1 MSKKTY
7 LFTSES
13 VSEGHPDKVCDRIS
27 DMVVDTYLAK
37 EPFSRVGCET
47 LTTTNKV
54 VLAGE
59 TRGPEIKKD
68 DLIQKVRNCI
78 KDIGYEQKG
87 FHWKNCS
94 IDVYLHSQS
103 ADIAMGVDSK
113 GNKDEGAGDQGIMF
127 GYACNE
133 TETLM
138 PAPIYYSH
146 KILELMAADRKK
158 GTADKLEP
166 DSKSQITMMYE
177 NGKGVP
183 QDDKEAAKWFR
194 LAAEQGDPEAQYN
207 LGVLYDEGL
216 GVPQDHQEAVK
227 WLLKSAEQKNLKAQ
241 RLIRAS
247 YHKLHK
253 EVAEQGDSYAQRF
266 LGDSYYLGLG
276 VTQDYAEAAKWYKK
290 AAEQGDSVSQIILG
304 AMYEKG
310 KGISKDFV
318 EAYKWFSISGETGN
332 GRMYIEKLGKR
343 KMTTAQIAEAQK
355 LAQEWM
361 EKHQKK

>member
-1 MSKKTY
+1 MKTKPLTFLLALTF
-7 LFTSES
+7 LFLFSGS
-13 VSEGHPDKVCDRIS
+13 VYGDDLQGGWSAYE
-27 DMVVDTYLAK
+27 
-37 EPFSRVGCET
+37 
-47 LTTTNKV
+47 
-54 VLAGE
+54 
-59 TRGPEIKKD
+59 KKD
-68 DLIQKVRNCI
+68 YKTAHKLLLPLA
-78 KDIGYEQKG
+78 EQGDAKAQNNLGVMYDKG
-87 FHWKNCS
+87 
-94 IDVYLHSQS
+94 Q
-103 ADIAMGVDSK
+103 
-113 GNKDEGAGDQGIMF
+113 
-127 GYACNE
+127 
-133 TETLM
+133 
-138 PAPIYYSH
+138 
-146 KILELMAADRKK
+146 
-158 GTADKLEP
+158 
-166 DSKSQITMMYE
+166 
-177 NGKGVP
+177 GVP
-183 QDDKEAAKWFR
+183 QDYKEAVKWYR
-194 LAAEQGDPEAQYN
+194 LSAEQGIADTQFN
-207 LGVLYDEGL
+207 LGRMYDNGL
-216 GVPQDHQEAVK
+216 GVPQDYKKAVK
-227 WLLKSAEQKNLKAQ
+227 WLLKSAEQKNTKAQ

>member
-1 MSKKTY
+1 MIILSITLVVTPVY
-7 LFTSES
+7 ADDYQ
-13 VSEGHPDKVCDRIS
+13 EG
-27 DMVVDTYLAK
+27 VDA
-37 EPFSRVGCET
+37 FQ
-47 LTTTNKV
+47 
-54 VLAGE
+54 
-59 TRGPEIKKD
+59 KKD
-68 DLIQKVRNCI
+68 FKAALKKLKPLAEKGHTNAQHWLGVS
-78 KDIGYEQKG
+78 YQKG
-87 FHWKNCS
+87 
-94 IDVYLHSQS
+94 L
-103 ADIAMGVDSK
+103 GV
-113 GNKDEGAGDQGIMF
+113 
-127 GYACNE
+127 
-133 TETLM
+133 L
-138 PAPIYYSH
+138 
-146 KILELMAADRKK
+146 
-158 GTADKLEP
+158 
-166 DSKSQITMMYE
+166 
-177 NGKGVP
+177 
-183 QDDKEAAKWFR
+183 QDYKEAAKWYQ
-194 LAAEQGDPEAQYN
+194 LAGEQGDPQAQYN

-227 WLLKSAEQKNLKAQ
+227 WLLKSAEQKNPNVL

-343 KMTTAQIAEAQK
+343 KLTTTQIAEAQK
-355 LAQEWM
+355 LTRQWIK
-361 EKHQKK
+361 KHQKK

>member
-1 MSKKTY
+1 MKIKHLILIILS
-7 LFTSES
+7 L
-13 VSEGHPDKVCDRIS
+13 
-27 DMVVDTYLAK
+27 MLVVPAVYA
-37 EPFSRVGCET
+37 
-47 LTTTNKV
+47 
-54 VLAGE
+54 
-59 TRGPEIKKD
+59 D
-68 DLIQKVRNCI
+68 DYQ
-78 KDIGYEQKG
+78 E
-87 FHWKNCS
+87 
-94 IDVYLHSQS
+94 
-103 ADIAMGVDSK
+103 GVD
-113 GNKDEGAGDQGIMF
+113 A
-127 GYACNE
+127 Y
-133 TETLM
+133 
-138 PAPIYYSH
+138 
-146 KILELMAADRKK
+146 DRKDFKTALKKLKPFAEK
-158 GTADKLEP
+158 GHASAQDKLGE
-166 DSKSQITMMYE
+166 MYYD
-177 NGKGVP
+177 GQGVT
-183 QDDKEAAKWFR
+183 QDYKEAI
-194 LAAEQGDPEAQYN
+194 
-207 LGVLYDEGL
+207 
-216 GVPQDHQEAVK
+216 K
-227 WLLKSAEQKNLKAQ
+227 WLLKSAEQKNLTAQ

-355 LAQEWM
+355 LAQEWV